1 MIELVHLGEF
11 PSVGA
16 VWLRYP
22 QGGREGDY
30 VTIGGVKYVWNKY
43 RMCWGGASD
52 LVKDARRKTIIEG
65 DLDVYNDMTVGGFL
79 RSRFGV
85 HGGDVGT
92 WVDEVKQALADIR
105 ASRGRAGGVAPLDE
119 YGTVPS
125 KHLPSQAK
133 FEQDLRRDL
142 ADSVSPTTLRVMRI
156 LQGDP
161 SLQFV
166 FIQSMVSAV
175 RVDHVVSYDKASRV
189 LKVPEGIIQHL
200 TLGIDAIRPNRPLRD
215 YRRWSVPALSW
226 SVGGDEVRTLYL
238 YAKVLKEGSTGEF
251 VVTDKAVGLEG
262 EAGYYMLL
270 VGMLS
275 APPDRVFSKLYGF
288 SEYLPGLIRI
298 ERLESP
304 DGEFVIDL
312 VRKTIQGGEVTF
324 KSGGAVD
331 DRLNEIINEARGYT
345 DRKRDEL
352 KSYTDSKSEGGR
364 RYADSK
370 ADAVRRDAERRA
382 QEVSDE
388 ARGYTDGKL
397 KEGKDYTD
405 RVLTEAKEEL
415 KRGFVDTGE
424 MNRRFAELQKQIDK
438 EVSNWYYPGAP
449 DRDKDPEKNWG
460 TKEERDKHVGD
471 TYTSTD
477 DPPSPHAGKS
487 WRYTNDHTWKS
498 IVDSDSL
505 KALKLASE
513 AKAAADGKTTTYF
526 EKPTKYKRGDSWVL
540 TQAEEVG
547 GKSYPRGVTLY
558 SLQDADAYESS
569 HWVRLDEYI
578 SSVEAKE
585 YADGKASD
593 ALEKSKGYSDE
604 ADKKVRKR
612 MDEQSSATLK
622 GAKEYAD
629 GKDDAV
635 RRDAQTGAEK
645 AKEDAIAEAD
655 KKDRA
660 VIDHSNRAID
670 KAKEDLRTYTNDKV
684 KEVSDGMAT
693 YDYLRRSILEG
704 DTKVYGGLVLSNVL
718 ATRDVARGG
727 IRSFMAGTQT
737 LPAFASGVSNFG
749 TPQYKAVVELNH
761 DGAGH
766 IGSMYLVNG
775 GQSVVFKQD
784 GGGRELLRIGGGQTP
799 LSEMISSSSQQASS
813 EIQYEG
819 KTRRLL
825 ADSEGNAEITEE
837 ITYFDIYPRIDGS
850 SLSIQIPIRATVLVE
865 QTQGMLVN
873 GYATLSITV
882 ENNGVVLDRNEF
894 TLKHLVGYPYNHP
907 IRGVND
913 TYQFDTNGIR
923 KGSITCRFSVHMWT
937 ERTEGNNAEGGFM
950 PASITFDIKPN
961 KVIYNLSGLDASVRE
976 VVFGERGMSLFWGKN
991 KFVYV
996 NGDGDDNSTLLAV
1009 RGKTDIPGVLLAGQ
1023 VNVSN
1028 GRVEFDRLWGAFSE
1042 GCSIQRVSTG
1052 TYRITHNIGHYD
1064 YIVMAN
1070 SIGAGAQTAAAS
1082 RITDTAFDIT
1092 TKHFDESW
1100 NIINFSFIVVGNN
1113 YKG

>member
-30 VTIGGVKYVWNKY
+30 VTIGGVRHVWNKY

-189 LKVPEGIIQHL
+189 LKVPEGVIQHL
-200 TLGIDAIRPNRPLRD
+200 TLGIDAIRPNRPLKD

-238 YAKVLKEGSTGEF
+238 YAKVIKEGSTGEF

-704 DTKVYGGLVLSNVL
+704 DTKVYGGLVLSNLL
-718 ATRDVARGG
+718 AARDVARGG
-727 IRSFMAGTQT
+727 IRSFISGTPS
-737 LPAFASGVSNFG
+737 LPAFASGVSDFG
-749 TPQYKAVVELNH
+749 TPGYKAVVEINH
-761 DGAGH
+761 DGTGH
-766 IGSMYLVNG
+766 IGNMHIEEG
-775 GQSVVFKQD
+775 GSVITFVPSAQ
-784 GGGRELLRIGGGQTP
+784 GGAAVRIGG
-799 LSEMISSSSQQASS
+799 SQVSLNDLINSS
-813 EIQYEG
+813 EQDSST
-819 KTRRLL
+819 TRIVKRTVYQQLTFEREERVL
-825 ADSEGNAEITEE
+825 EIDR
-837 ITYFDIYPRIDGS
+837 FGLNVQNDGS
-850 SLSIQIPIRATVLVE
+850 AIYMEVPWNISVEHYNTNSQKIISYAIVKVQIVNSAEEVVYENVEYLSSGNYGTHYSSVTYPLLVQKFGLSKGLYTV
-865 QTQGMLVN
+865 
-873 GYATLSITV
+873 SIIARVRTEFEPGSPMAPPPAYTV
-882 ENNGVVLDRNEF
+882 FKSEEF
-894 TLKHLVGYPYNHP
+894 TLICRVM
-907 IRGVND
+907 GVN
-913 TYQFDTNGIR
+913 
-923 KGSITCRFSVHMWT
+923 
-937 ERTEGNNAEGGFM
+937 E
-950 PASITFDIKPN
+950 
-961 KVIYNLSGLDASVRE
+961 SVRE
-976 VVFGERGMSLFWGKN
+976 SVFSNKGVCLFFGRKRFLFINGEG
-991 KFVYV
+991 
-996 NGDGDDNSTLLAV
+996 GDRDTFMAV
-1009 RGKTDIPGVLLAGQ
+1009 HGNTDMPGVLLAGQ
-1023 VNVSN
+1023 VNTSD
-1028 GRVEFDRLWGAFSE
+1028 GRVEFDRVWGAFSG

-1064 YIVMAN
+1064 YIVVAN

-1100 NIINFSFIVVGNN
+1100 NIINFSFIVVGDN

>member
-30 VTIGGVKYVWNKY
+30 VTIGGVRHVWNKY

-52 LVKDARRKTIIEG
+52 LVKDARGKTIIEG
-65 DLDVYNDMTVGGFL
+65 DLDVYHDLSVGGSL
-79 RSRFGV
+79 RSKFGV
-85 HGGDVGT
+85 QGGDVGA
-92 WVDEVKQALADIR
+92 WVDEIKQALADIR

-175 RVDHVVSYDKASRV
+175 RVDHVVSYDKGNRV
-189 LKVPEGIIQHL
+189 LKVPEGVIQHL
-200 TLGIDAIRPNRPLRD
+200 TLGIDAIRPNRPLKD

-238 YAKVLKEGSTGEF
+238 YAKVLKEGSAGEF
-251 VVTDKAVGLEG
+251 MVTDKAVGLEG
-262 EAGYYMLL
+262 EDGYYMLL
-270 VGMLS
+270 LGMLS
-275 APPDRVFSKLYGF
+275 APPDRVFSKLFGF

-540 TQAEEVG
+540 TQVEEVG

-635 RRDAQTGAEK
+635 RRDAQTGAKK

-704 DTKVYGGLVLSNVL
+704 DTKVYGGLVLSNLL
-718 ATRDVARGG
+718 ASRDVARGG
-727 IRSFMAGTQT
+727 IRSFISGTPS
-737 LPAFASGVSNFG
+737 LPAFASGVSDFG
-749 TPQYKAVVELNH
+749 TPGYKAVVEINH
-761 DGAGH
+761 DGTGH
-766 IGSMYLVNG
+766 IGNMHIEEG
-775 GQSVVFKQD
+775 GSVITFVPSAQ
-784 GGGRELLRIGGGQTP
+784 GGAAVRIGG
-799 LSEMISSSSQQASS
+799 SQVSLNDLINSS
-813 EIQYEG
+813 EQDSST
-819 KTRRLL
+819 TRIVKRTVYQQLTFEREERVL
-825 ADSEGNAEITEE
+825 EIDR
-837 ITYFDIYPRIDGS
+837 FGLNVQNDGS
-850 SLSIQIPIRATVLVE
+850 AIYMEVPWNISVEHYNTNSQKIISYAIVKVQIVNSAEEVVYENVEYLSSGNYGTHYSSVTYPLLVQKFGISKGLYTV
-865 QTQGMLVN
+865 
-873 GYATLSITV
+873 SITARV
-882 ENNGVVLDRNEF
+882 RTEF
-894 TLKHLVGYPYNHP
+894 EPGSPMAPPPAYTVFKSEEFALICRVM
-907 IRGVND
+907 GVN
-913 TYQFDTNGIR
+913 
-923 KGSITCRFSVHMWT
+923 
-937 ERTEGNNAEGGFM
+937 E
-950 PASITFDIKPN
+950 
-961 KVIYNLSGLDASVRE
+961 SVRE
-976 VVFGERGMSLFWGKN
+976 SVFSNKGVCLFFGRKRFLFINGEG
-991 KFVYV
+991 
-996 NGDGDDNSTLLAV
+996 GDRDTFMAV
-1009 RGKTDIPGVLLAGQ
+1009 HGNTDMPGVLLAGQ
-1023 VNVSN
+1023 VNTSD
-1028 GRVEFDRLWGAFSE
+1028 GRVEFDRVWGAFSG

-1064 YIVMAN
+1064 YIVVAN

-1092 TKHFDESW
+1092 TKHHDDSW